1 MMTASNST
9 SQQLESEP
17 GVFPIDTMAN
27 AIFSVSETVTSP
39 ASSEEH
45 HDSTT
50 HHASDRHTRLDSIHL
65 SSDASGETSM
75 ASLAADFSTH
85 SFIDSGEGATELRN
99 AHNPPWSHGVT
110 GTPILHRG
118 LTEHTDTLNFLDGP
132 TGEIPSH
139 EETSSPHLSATD
151 SQNLIQDQVLTPRPS
166 VKTAQESLSSLRQ
179 ISFQPPAAKS
189 TPNRVQ
195 PSSSPLY
202 VSSASTHPPSPF
214 DSHHVKRSPTSLR
227 PAIVHLKSPISHVN
241 SLSVRGM
248 VARPQNGTF
257 TAHVSAPTA
266 STNVQPSNVAWREAA
281 GLKTPFQPLDAQA
294 SNTRVVS
301 NGSAAGSG
309 ASGEVSSEEEE
320 AWPMPQTPFIS
331 SENWPQ
337 GKAANGKSSV
347 APVSVAPVDHSVR
360 KIETRETPAVHTP
373 LLPSKLSPSIGS
385 TPHGRIQ
392 VSGGG
397 RAPPRGLISHNGAKE
412 GQRRVGRCKMY
423 NCDKGVGFLI
433 DDDLEEV
440 PYDVKIHWTD
450 LYSDQEFKSLAKGE
464 VVEYTLNLT
473 SNGYSASYV
482 TGPGGRPV
490 MGAEFT
496 IVQASR
502 QTSYKLFKAGA
513 LPVKTYRSKWEGV
526 PSPAG
531 FLESPETPLGGS
543 GHRAIRSPMTP
554 GTISAAVGGLATPA
568 SGVYGLLTKPIK
580 VKLPGTGDVG
590 VASLPQVTSTK
601 PAGTA
606 STPSLVQPS
615 SRPNQSVHHGHVA
628 PTDQILAWNY
638 PSPQTFLPGF
648 NSAYRPLLPAL
659 ARNNPATPNQPLGQ
673 YEAMLLG
680 GYSSQPI
687 TSPSSHFSTNGMQP
701 ASTIPFNMHALLAER
716 HLLLQQQAALMAL
729 YQKSAS
735 QSLGLAQA
743 VPLSHGQVSTLL
755 PPISLPTS
763 NTPASDQARTE
774 ASSWRSAPTLRPNA
788 QAFSP
793 ALESKAAN
801 TAQVE
806 SVAEEPRTESL
817 VYQPPGRRTV
827 SDPKPTSLL
836 IHKRSLIGA
845 KSTELPA
852 APRGYKRVTFAE
864 EPARARRVVS
874 YGETDDGEERAAPR
888 VTSVDIAMERLREA
902 GAPRRLSV
910 LSNNHPN
917 LLGEDSAWMIPAN

>member
-1 MMTASNST
+1 MTASNST
-9 SQQLESEP
+9 SQLESEP
-17 GVFPIDTMAN
+17 GVFPMDTMAN
-27 AIFSVSETVTSP
+27 SILSVSETVTSP

-50 HHASDRHTRLDSIHL
+50 HHASNRHTRLDSIHL

-75 ASLAADFSTH
+75 ASHAADFSTH

-99 AHNPPWSHGVT
+99 ARNPPWSHGVT

-118 LTEHTDTLNFLDGP
+118 LTEHTDTLDFLDGR

-139 EETSSPHLSATD
+139 EEISSPHLSATD
-151 SQNLIQDQVLTPRPS
+151 SQNLVQDQVLTPRPS
-166 VKTAQESLSSLRQ
+166 VKHAQDSPSSSRQ
-179 ISFQPPAAKS
+179 IAFQVLAAKS
-189 TPNRVQ
+189 TPNRIQ

-202 VSSASTHPPSPF
+202 VSSSSPHPPSPF
-214 DSHHVKRSPTSLR
+214 DSHHAKRSPTSLR
-227 PAIVHLKSPISHVN
+227 PTIVHLNSPIAHVN
-241 SLSVRGM
+241 SLSVRGTTT
-248 VARPQNGTF
+248 RPQNGTF
-257 TAHVSAPTA
+257 TAHVSAPA
-266 STNVQPSNVAWREAA
+266 PSNNLQPSNGAWREAA
-281 GLKTPFQPLDAQA
+281 GLKTPFQPLVAQA
-294 SNTRVVS
+294 PSTRVVS

-347 APVSVAPVDHSVR
+347 APVSLAPVDHSARRVDSR
-360 KIETRETPAVHTP
+360 DTPATHTP
-373 LLPSKLSPSIGS
+373 LLPSKLSPSIGN

-543 GHRAIRSPMTP
+543 AHRALRSPLTP
-554 GTISAAVGGLATPA
+554 GSAAVGGLATPA
-568 SGVYGLLTKPIK
+568 SGIYGLLAKPMK
-580 VKLPGTGDVG
+580 VKLPGASEVG
-590 VASLPQVTSTK
+590 VASLPQVTSK
-601 PAGTA
+601 PPGTI
-606 STPSLVQPS
+606 STPNLVQPS
-615 SRPNQSVHHGHVA
+615 SRQNQSVHANHVA
-628 PTDQILAWNY
+628 PTDQSLAWNY
-638 PSPQTFLPGF
+638 PSPQTFLSGF

-659 ARNNPATPNQPLGQ
+659 VRNNPATPNQPLAQ

-680 GYSSQPI
+680 SYATQPI
-687 TSPSSHFSTNGMQP
+687 TSPSAHFSTNGMQP
-701 ASTIPFNMHALLAER
+701 AASTIPFNMHALLAER

-735 QSLGLAQA
+735 QSLGLTQA
-743 VPLSHGQVSTLL
+743 APLSHGQVSSLL

-763 NTPASDQARTE
+763 NTPAPDQVRTE

-801 TAQVE
+801 PAQVE
-806 SVAEEPRTESL
+806 PVAEEPRTESL

-827 SDPKPTSLL
+827 SDPKPNSLL
-836 IHKRSLIGA
+836 VHKRNLIGN

-874 YGETDDGEERAAPR
+874 YGETDDDEDRVAQR

-917 LLGEDSAWMIPAN
+917 LLGEDAAWMIPAN

>member
-27 AIFSVSETVTSP
+27 AILSVSETVTSP

-75 ASLAADFSTH
+75 ASHAADFSTH

-99 AHNPPWSHGVT
+99 ARNPPWSHGVT

-118 LTEHTDTLNFLDGP
+118 LTEHTDTLNFLDGR

-139 EETSSPHLSATD
+139 EEILASPQHLATD
-151 SQNLIQDQVLTPRPS
+151 SQNVTQDQVLTPRPS
-166 VKTAQESLSSLRQ
+166 VKNAQESPSSSRQ
-179 ISFQPPAAKS
+179 ITFHAPAPKS

-195 PSSSPLY
+195 SSSSPLY
-202 VSSASTHPPSPF
+202 VSSSSPHPPSPF
-214 DSHHVKRSPTSLR
+214 DSHHVKRSPTSVR
-227 PAIVHLKSPISHVN
+227 PTIVHLNSPISHVN
-241 SLSVRGM
+241 SLSIRAM
-248 VARPQNGTF
+248 APRPHNGTF
-257 TAHVSAPTA
+257 TAHVSAPPPSNTL
-266 STNVQPSNVAWREAA
+266 QPSNGAWREAA
-281 GLKTPFQPLDAQA
+281 GLKTALQPLPAQA
-294 SNTRVVS
+294 PNPRVVS

-320 AWPMPQTPFIS
+320 GWPMPQTPFIS

-360 KIETRETPAVHTP
+360 RVDTTANHTP

-543 GHRAIRSPMTP
+543 GHRAVRSPMTP
-554 GTISAAVGGLATPA
+554 GNISAAVGGLATPA
-568 SGVYGLLTKPIK
+568 SSVYGLLAKPIK
-580 VKLPGTGDVG
+580 VKIPGASEVG
-590 VASLPQVTSTK
+590 IASLPPVASTK
-601 PAGTA
+601 PPGTI
-606 STPSLVQPS
+606 STPGLVQPS
-615 SRPNQSVHHGHVA
+615 SRANQSVHNTHVA
-628 PTDQILAWNY
+628 SADQSLAWNY
-638 PSPQTFLPGF
+638 GSPQTFFPGF
-648 NSAYRPLLPAL
+648 NSSYRPLLPAL
-659 ARNNPATPNQPLGQ
+659 VRNNPATPHQPLAQ
-673 YEAMLLG
+673 YEAMLMG
-680 GYSSQPI
+680 GYPSQSI
-687 TSPSSHFSTNGMQP
+687 TSPSSHFPTNGIQP

-735 QSLGLAQA
+735 QSLGLPQS
-743 VPLSHGQVSTLL
+743 VPLSQGQISTLL
-755 PPISLPTS
+755 PPISLPTG

-793 ALESKAAN
+793 ALETKAAN
-801 TAQVE
+801 LAKVE
-806 SVAEEPRTESL
+806 SVAEEPRTECP

-827 SDPKPTSLL
+827 SDPKPASLL
-836 IHKRSLIGA
+836 VHKRSLIGA
-845 KSTELPA
+845 KSSELPA

-874 YGETDDGEERAAPR
+874 YGETDNDEDKAAPR

-910 LSNNHPN
+910 LSNNHSN
-917 LLGEDSAWMIPAN
+917 LLGEDAAWMIPAN